1 MLTKVFVFLVGW
13 GVARLTNLTALGGA
27 ASLPCARG
35 PGAIHVV
42 LAGRDGVGSAAY
54 MGVIETT
61 GNQAFFG
68 PEVPSSRRK
77 APIAAKKRAI
87 H

>member
-27 ASLPCARG
+27 ASLPCAWG

-42 LAGRDGVGSAAY
+42 LAGRDGVGSAAWEDKNK
-54 MGVIETT
+54 GECQPT
-61 GNQAFFG
+61 
-68 PEVPSSRRK
+68 VPTE
-77 APIAAKKRAI
+77 APGGQKKLE
-87 H
+87 